1 MAGGIKQG
9 LSADQLLE
17 QALVTK
23 DEQPYEIP
31 ENWVWVQLGLV
42 STFVNGRAYKQDELL
57 EQGKTPV
64 LRVGNLFTN
73 NSWYYSDLELDEN
86 KYCDNND
93 LLFAWSASFG
103 PFIWKGQKV
112 IYHYHIWKVIPSN
125 LTNREYL
132 YYWLMAETDRIKI
145 SGHGSGLQHIT
156 KRKMELSAIPLPPLT
171 EQQRIA
177 DRIESLFAKLDQA
190 KELAQNALD
199 SFKTRKAA
207 ILHKAFTG
215 QLTSKWREA
224 HGVSVDSW
232 IDKELGDVCSS
243 LQYGTSKKSSDEGQ
257 VVVIRMG
264 NLQDGEIDWNSL
276 AYSDDEEDIGK
287 YLLQPGDVLF
297 NRTNSPELVG
307 KTSIYRGE
315 YPAIFAG
322 YLIRLKYDNQING
335 EYLNYAMNS
344 VRAKEYCNA
353 VKTDGV
359 NQSNINAKKIAAF
372 TLPVPSLEEQQEI
385 VRILNRL
392 FVSEK
397 NANGITD
404 VIDKI
409 EQMKKAILS
418 RAFRGE
424 LGTNDPSEENALE
437 LLKEVVVTQ

>member
-1 MAGGIKQG
+1 MARGMKQS
-9 LSADQLLE
+9 LSTEQILE
-17 QALVTK
+17 QVWVAE
-23 DEQPYEIP
+23 DEQPYEVP
-31 ENWVWVQLGLV
+31 ANWIWVQLGQV
-42 STFVNGRAYKQDELL
+42 STFLNGRAYKQDELL

-73 NSWYYSDLELDEN
+73 NSWYYSDLDLDEN

-112 IYHYHIWKVIPSN
+112 IYHYHIWKVIPSR
-125 LTNREYL
+125 LTCRDYL
-132 YYWLMAETDRIKI
+132 YYWLTAETDRIKI

-171 EQQRIA
+171 EQQRIV
-177 DRIESLFAKLDQA
+177 DRIEGLFANLDQA

-199 SFKTRKAA
+199 SFETRKAA

-215 QLTSKWREA
+215 ELTAKWREE
-224 HGVSVDSW
+224 HGVSMDSW
-232 IDKELGDVCSS
+232 VDKELGDVCTS
-243 LQYGTSKKSSDEGQ
+243 LQYGTSKKSSNEGK

-264 NLQDGEIDWNSL
+264 NLQDGEIDWNKL
-276 AYSDDEEDIGK
+276 AYSNDEEDIGK

-322 YLIRLKYDNQING
+322 YIIRLKYDNQING
-335 EYLNYAMNS
+335 EYLNYVMNS

-353 VKTDGV
+353 VKSDGV

-392 FVSEK
+392 FDSEK
-397 NANGITD
+397 YANGIID

-409 EQMKKAILS
+409 EQMKKAILA

-437 LLKEVVVTQ
+437 LLKTVVVTQ